1 MKFLTYTIIGLGN
14 RVKCNEIRELVRNQ
28 KVDFLC
34 IQESKKK
41 IVDEF
46 LIRSIWGSEKC
57 G

>member
-46 LIRSIWGSEKC
+46 LIRSIWGSEK
-57 G
+57 